1 MKTFTHREK
10 RKKEKS
16 AHARAAS
23 PRNNWNECSSHDC
36 EVVEEGEGRDFWEQ
50 MRGMQLSAVVSR
62 ARCALCTVSLS
73 VRRSLNIASFQSSTC
88 NCTRS
93 VKDDGRRKGLN
104 HMGAEKVWHGQIGC
118 TFRAYRTS
126 DQRRSQHFKSSE
138 HANSDDQAGDSQ
150 RGSLAWMAC
159 GAGVLAGFAFW
170 QSMQHVLAE
179 AAVVPSLALQEVGG
193 TSSMRMSAGAV
204 EKALGSSDAAT
215 LKPALAALILL
226 VDDNDVE
233 NTHSTIAKVASK
245 RILGHPDSSVRNAAV
260 CALSALVTSDSKAA
274 AASLASLINCG
285 TIPECQ
291 RMLADRGTQF
301 TCFTGTNVQI
311 LTYCVCGRVRACI
324 ARGSRVASRRS
335 RLPP

>member
-1 MKTFTHREK
+1 M
-10 RKKEKS
+10 
-16 AHARAAS
+16 
-23 PRNNWNECSSHDC
+23 
-36 EVVEEGEGRDFWEQ
+36 
-50 MRGMQLSAVVSR
+50 SAVVSR
-62 ARCALCTVSLS
+62 ARCALGGASLTVLPTVSLS
-73 VRRSLNIASFQSSTC
+73 FRRSLNIASFQSSTC

-104 HMGAEKVWHGQIGC
+104 HVGAAKVCYGQIGC
-118 TFRAYRTS
+118 TFPAEWTW

-260 CALSALVTSDSKAA
+260 CALSALVASDSKAA

-291 RMLADRGTQF
+291 RVLADRGTQF
-301 TCFTGTNVQI
+301 TCFTGNKGTNTDLLRERQSARLHRSWQPRRFSQV
-311 LTYCVCGRVRACI
+311 LPAALGRPQ
-324 ARGSRVASRRS
+324 G
-335 RLPP
+335 L